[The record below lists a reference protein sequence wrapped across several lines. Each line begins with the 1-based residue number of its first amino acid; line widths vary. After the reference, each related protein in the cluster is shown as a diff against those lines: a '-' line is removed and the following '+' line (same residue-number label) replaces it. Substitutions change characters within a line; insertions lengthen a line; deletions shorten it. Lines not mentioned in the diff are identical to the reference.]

1 MTSHSADLPR
11 PDVAVVGL
19 GRPFTWLAGGW
30 RDLWRRPAA
39 SLFYGLA
46 VALCGGAILLTTARL
61 PYLFT
66 AAVSGFLLVAPLLA
80 TGLYDLSRG
89 YERGEPVSLGE
100 SMQAWR
106 RNASPMLAFGML
118 ALLAGTVWQVVSLIL
133 VAVFYRGGAGEP
145 LALILDIL
153 RDPQYMLLFVTYVGS
168 GGVLA
173 GLMFAVSVVA
183 MPMLLDRRCDL
194 ICAVLTSLAAVAENP
209 LPLAL
214 WAALIMTLTAIGFAT
229 ALVGLVVVLPWL
241 GHASWHAYRD
251 LVP

>member
-106 RNASPMLAFGML
+106 RKPAAAGPVGGADHDPDGNRLRHGAGRPRRRL
-118 ALLAGTVWQVVSLIL
+118 ALARARQLARLSRSRTLIPS
-133 VAVFYRGGAGEP
+133 RP
-145 LALILDIL
+145 
-153 RDPQYMLLFVTYVGS
+153 
-168 GGVLA
+168 
-173 GLMFAVSVVA
+173 
-183 MPMLLDRRCDL
+183 
-194 ICAVLTSLAAVAENP
+194 
-209 LPLAL
+209 
-214 WAALIMTLTAIGFAT
+214 
-229 ALVGLVVVLPWL
+229 
-241 GHASWHAYRD
+241 
-251 LVP
+251 